1 MNSEEF
7 ISALRV
13 SVRDASI
20 SDAIKVIG
28 DPPGRK
34 ISPEAKQL
42 SEWYKSLGSQ
52 ERDFVARIITD
63 AVDRA
68 IFGFLCV
75 LDGVRAIEG
84 ARDKGRLV
92 LFYDRESRVL
102 LNNPD
107 DEYLHDIY
115 NSG

>member
-1 MNSEEF
+1 
-7 ISALRV
+7 
-13 SVRDASI
+13 
-20 SDAIKVIG
+20 
-28 DPPGRK
+28 
-34 ISPEAKQL
+34 
-42 SEWYKSLGSQ
+42 
-52 ERDFVARIITD
+52 
-63 AVDRA
+63 VDRA